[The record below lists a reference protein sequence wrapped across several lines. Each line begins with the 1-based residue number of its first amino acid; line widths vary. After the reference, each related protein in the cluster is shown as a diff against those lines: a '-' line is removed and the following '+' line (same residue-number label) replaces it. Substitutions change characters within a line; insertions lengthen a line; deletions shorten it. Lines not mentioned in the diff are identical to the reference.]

1 MEKINICIFGNYES
15 ISELRNLIKF
25 LKENKQKDLI
35 KDLKNHLLYYKDLYS
50 INEILEFF
58 IMENIEI
65 LSILNY

>member
-35 KDLKNHLLYYKDLYS
+35 KDLKNNLKYYKDFYS

-65 LSILNY
+65 LSVLNY